1 MIVAGIMSGTSLDG
15 ITVAAVDVRG
25 RNWTLLEHVTVAYP
39 RRLRERLLAIS
50 NAEAHTGEIAYL
62 HFALGEEY
70 ARALG
75 RLESAYVLV
84 GCHGQTVFHGK
95 GCTLQLGE
103 AQVIAERVQRPVVSN
118 FRPRDIAAGGQGAP
132 LVPFVDYRLFQH
144 RRRTRVLLNIGGI
157 ANVTLLRAGGS
168 ADDVIAF
175 DTGPGNMVIDQ
186 LAWVITK
193 GKQTFDRGGR
203 LAKQGKPN
211 RTLLAQLLRDP
222 YYRGRPPKSC
232 GREQF
237 GREFVASLLAT
248 QLPLPDLIATASL
261 LTPLTIS
268 DAVREYAPDEL
279 IASGGGTMNPVI
291 MDHLRG
297 LLPGVLV
304 STTDDHGLPA
314 EAKEAVAFAILA
326 YETWHRR
333 WSNLPSATGARRAVI
348 LGSITHA

>member
-1 MIVAGIMSGTSLDG
+1 
-15 ITVAAVDVRG
+15 
-25 RNWTLLEHVTVAYP
+25 
-39 RRLRERLLAIS
+39 
-50 NAEAHTGEIAYL
+50 
-62 HFALGEEY
+62 
-70 ARALG
+70 
-75 RLESAYVLV
+75 
-84 GCHGQTVFHGK
+84 
-95 GCTLQLGE
+95 
-103 AQVIAERVQRPVVSN
+103 
-118 FRPRDIAAGGQGAP
+118 
-132 LVPFVDYRLFQH
+132 
-144 RRRTRVLLNIGGI
+144 
-157 ANVTLLRAGGS
+157 
-168 ADDVIAF
+168 VIAF